1 MIIFEMDILYYE
13 KEDGT
18 IPVVE
23 YIESLDN
30 EKLKA
35 KVLWEIDLLEKYGFD
50 LKKPYVDSIK
60 GKYYNKLYELRIMFS
75 SNISRIFY
83 FCTINKAF
91 VLLSGY
97 TKKSNKTDK
106 KELDRA
112 IEFMKDYITR
122 FGGKNE

>member
-35 KVLWEIDLLEKYGFD
+35 KVLWEID
-50 LKKPYVDSIK
+50 
-60 GKYYNKLYELRIMFS
+60 
-75 SNISRIFY
+75 
-83 FCTINKAF
+83 
-91 VLLSGY
+91 
-97 TKKSNKTDK
+97 
-106 KELDRA
+106 
-112 IEFMKDYITR
+112 
-122 FGGKNE
+122 

>member
-1 MIIFEMDILYYE
+1 MDIIYYE

-18 IPVVE
+18 IPVVK

-60 GKYYNKLYELRIMFS
+60 GKYYNKLFELRIKFS
-75 SNISRIFY
+75 NNISRIFY
-83 FCTINKAF
+83 FCATNNTF
-91 VLLSGY
+91 VLLNGY

-106 KELDRA
+106 KELNRA
-112 IEFMKDYITR
+112 IEFMKDYNTR
-122 FGGKNE
+122 YGGKKWTID